1 MALINSMKTSVG
13 AAKFSFFNVSSF
25 ELVASSLRL
34 AACSLKPILFL
45 VLILSSCARSVTRID
60 PGQQIDLSGR
70 WNDSDSRQVSQ
81 KMINELLSSDKF
93 KEYSNALGKKPT
105 IIVGLVRNK
114 TSEHIDA
121 DNYIK
126 KIELAIYNSGVADLV
141 ESDTF
146 RDNIREERAQRQDFA
161 NPATVSQWG
170 KETGANLMLFG
181 EMTSETDT
189 YNKRRVVNYI
199 TTLFLTDMETNRR
212 IWYGQQEI
220 KKDIRN

>member
-1 MALINSMKTSVG
+1 MKLIF
-13 AAKFSFFNVSSF
+13 KFLITIF
-25 ELVASSLRL
+25 
-34 AACSLKPILFL
+34 LFA
-45 VLILSSCARSVTRID
+45 SCARSVTRID
-60 PGQQIDLSGR
+60 PSHQIDLSGR

-81 KMINELLSSDKF
+81 KMITDLLASDKF
-93 KEYSNALGKKPT
+93 KEYAKSLSKKPA

-114 TSEHIDA
+114 TSEHIDS

-141 ESDTF
+141 ESGAF
-146 RDNIREERAQRQDFA
+146 RDKLREERAQQQDFA
-161 NPATVSQWG
+161 SSETVSQWG

-181 EMTSETDT
+181 EMTSETDV
-189 YNKRRVVNYI
+189 YNKRRVVNYV
-199 TTLFLTDMETNRR
+199 TTLFLTDLETNKR